1 MAPAREMWIKK
12 VNKLKFL
19 LEKEFPELD
28 ARNMH
33 EKMSKIAHYHYN
45 RKNSLILGQ
54 DKKIYNFLI
63 ENSYNPYTVYRW
75 LPLEKVPEDIR
86 FQLKEQQI
94 SQRKA
99 IKLSMERKRENDSEL
114 SKTIRQMGLRLVRC
128 M

>member
-54 DKKIYNFLI
+54 DKKIYN
-63 ENSYNPYTVYRW
+63 
-75 LPLEKVPEDIR
+75 
-86 FQLKEQQI
+86 
-94 SQRKA
+94 
-99 IKLSMERKRENDSEL
+99 
-114 SKTIRQMGLRLVRC
+114 
-128 M
+128 